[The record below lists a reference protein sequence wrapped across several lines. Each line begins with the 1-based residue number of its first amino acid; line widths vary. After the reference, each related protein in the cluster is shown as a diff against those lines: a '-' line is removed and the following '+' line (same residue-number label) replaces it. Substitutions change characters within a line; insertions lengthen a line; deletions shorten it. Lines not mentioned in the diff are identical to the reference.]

1 MNIKDLDKFKKN
13 LKKYQHNAALM
24 CIKYLSSESTQN
36 ALVHLPTGTGKTGV
50 MATLCVLTDGNIL
63 IVVPNATLPV
73 QVRNEIKTNFWKSIR
88 IDISPD
94 MDIRILNS
102 QSQLDSLRSAEK
114 TIFIATIQFIQENAY
129 KSNVLY
135 AQFINNINENIDYV
149 FFDEGHR
156 EPATKWS
163 QIIRSLNSKI
173 ILFTAT
179 PYRNDDS
186 VFKLDKRYI
195 YSEKMKKFIDD
206 GDISNLEFLP
216 LKSLTNRTNNLG
228 SSANVTNEEILD
240 IVTKNLCYGK
250 ILIRCKKTKV
260 IEEITEFLNS
270 HNIKALGLHS
280 RIKKGTNFLPCG
292 KDIEEKSKVYDV
304 FVHSEILIE
313 GVNIPSIKTLIF
325 LDTFSNF
332 RSAVQQIGRTLRCTT
347 QKKNARVYLPDVVIE
362 EYKEQWNYLLD
373 YTDAP
378 KEERKYIYASGI
390 IKKLYVESTSQQ
402 ILERNMV
409 IPKRATIYFSED
421 KALWIDLTNQII
433 SWFENDSRCKV
444 VCKKCVD
451 NKALVVYYE
460 ETTHSNFLKS
470 IAFKNKNLHICVLIE
485 VDSNQDDGVYYFY
498 FNSKNI
504 KTFDNE
510 TLLNCSNFGM
520 KNFKGI
526 LDSSLEITRARYEK
540 TIPIISS
547 GIRGRE
553 IMGREIEKTRP
564 SLEQKLS
571 FCSNMTGKNKH
582 TNQVRYINT
591 ITSRVSDSDTGSLDE
606 YLEWCSSIVE
616 TLETNN
622 DSHNIFKRFA
632 SISTA
637 PPQHGPTY
645 LYAEFNREFRHP
657 DTGGLIKEV
666 CVEINNNEFEIEM
679 DGVTLQYEVKVDN
692 SNTLNFMAMKQADN
706 IELEYSEGSMSL
718 VDALKESSCRLYFL
732 KDQLIYIKGRYY
744 KPNVVTAFNRP
755 EDWSMWN
762 DIEPIDGLDPQICIN
777 EKNGNNDVNS
787 ISTWP
792 SDSVFGVLLNYINDK
807 KETID
812 YLVCDDMGTE
822 IADFIA
828 LDTTNNKI
836 IYIHCKHDKKLLSA
850 STFQDVCGQAMKNIR
865 YIINTSQENNNYLET
880 RKIKWTINWPLYS
893 KNATGGNINR
903 CIKGGTAEE
912 IFDQYIKMISQQPQ
926 TEYEVWLVHSGLS
939 YKVLGDQL
947 CSKQQSEEAPQL
959 IWLLQ
964 STQDYI
970 SEAGAK
976 LKILCAP

>member
-50 MATLCVLTDGNIL
+50 MATLCALTDGNIL

-73 QVRNEIKTNFWKSIR
+73 QVRNEIKTNFWKSIG

-228 SSANVTNEEILD
+228 SSANVTNEEILE

-444 VCKKCVD
+444 VYKKCVD

-470 IAFKNKNLHICVLIE
+470 IAFENKNLHICVLIE

-520 KNFKGI
+520 KNFKSI

-553 IMGREIEKTRP
+553 IMGREIENTRP

-622 DSHNIFKRFA
+622 DSHSIFKRFA

-637 PPQHGPTY
+637 PPQYGPTY
-645 LYAEFNREFRHP
+645 LYAEFNKEFRHP

-666 CVEINNNEFEIEM
+666 YVEINNNEFEIEM
-679 DGVTLQYEVKVDN
+679 DGVTLQYEVKVAN
-692 SNTLNFMAMKQADN
+692 NNTLNFMAMKQADN

-732 KDQLIYIKGRYY
+732 KDQLIYINGRYY

-777 EKNGNNDVNS
+777 EKKGNNDVNS

-880 RKIKWTINWPLYS
+880 RKIKWTVNWPLYS

>member
-1 MNIKDLDKFKKN
+1 MNIKDLDKFKNK
-13 LKKYQHNAALM
+13 LKEYQYKATCK
-24 CIKYLSSESTQN
+24 CIEYLSSESTQN

-50 MATLCVLTDGNIL
+50 MATLCALTDKNIL
-63 IVVPNATLPV
+63 IVVPNATLPM
-73 QVRNEIKTNFWKSIR
+73 QVKNEIKTNFWESIGV
-88 IDISPD
+88 DSSPD
-94 MDIRILNS
+94 MNIRILDS
-102 QSQLDSLRSAEK
+102 QSQIDFLRSAEK

-129 KSNVLY
+129 KNNVLY
-135 AQFINNINENIDYV
+135 TQFINSINENIEYV

-195 YSEKMKKFIDD
+195 YSEKMKKFIDNE
-206 GDISNLEFLP
+206 DISNLEFLP
-216 LKSLTNRTNNLG
+216 LKSMTSKTKSL
-228 SSANVTNEEILD
+228 SSSTNVTNEEILE
-240 IVTKNLCYGK
+240 IVIKNLCYGK
-250 ILIRCKKTKV
+250 IIIRCKNTKV
-260 IEEITEFLNS
+260 IEEITEFLNINS
-270 HNIKALGLHS
+270 IKALGLHS
-280 RIKKGTNFLPCG
+280 RIKKGTNFQSCG
-292 KDIEEKSKVYDV
+292 KDIEEKSKEYDV

-332 RSAVQQIGRTLRCTT
+332 RSAVQQIGRILRCTT
-347 QKKNARVYLPDVVIE
+347 HKNNARVYLPDVVLE
-362 EYKEQWNYLLD
+362 EHKEQWNYLLD
-373 YTDAP
+373 YTAEAT
-378 KEERKYIYASGI
+378 KEKRKYIYASGL

-402 ILERNMV
+402 ILESNMV
-409 IPKRATIYFSED
+409 IPKRATIFFSRD
-421 KALWIDLTNQII
+421 KALWKDLTNQII
-433 SWFENDSRCKV
+433 LWFENNSRCKV
-444 VCKKCVD
+444 VYKKRVED
-451 NKALVVYYE
+451 NAFVVCYE
-460 ETTHSNFLKS
+460 ETTHSNLFKS
-470 IAFKNKNLHICVLIE
+470 VAYENKNLHICVLVE
-485 VDSNQDDGVYYFY
+485 VDSHADDGVYYFY
-498 FNSKNI
+498 FNSTNI

-510 TLLNCSNFGM
+510 TLLNCSNIDL
-520 KNFKGI
+520 KNFKSI

-540 TIPIISS
+540 TIPIVST

-553 IMGREIEKTRP
+553 IVGREIENTRP

-591 ITSRVSDSDTGSLDE
+591 ITSRVSDSDMGSLDE
-606 YLEWCSSIVE
+606 YLEWCSEIVE
-616 TLETNN
+616 TIESNN
-622 DSHNIFKRFA
+622 DSHSIFKRFA
-632 SISTA
+632 SISSV
-637 PPQHGPTY
+637 PPQHGPTFV
-645 LYAEFNREFRHP
+645 YAEFDKEFIHP
-657 DTGGLIKEV
+657 DTGELIEEF
-666 CVEINNNEFEIEM
+666 CAEINNNEFEIKM
-679 DGVTLQYEVKVDN
+679 DGLTYQYEVRVDIN
-692 SNTLNFMAMKQADN
+692 NTLIFIAKQQVDN
-706 IELEYSEGSMSL
+706 IELEYRGGSISL

-744 KPNVVTAFNRP
+744 KPNVVTAFNRSD
-755 EDWSMWN
+755 DWPMWD
-762 DIEPIDGLDPQICIN
+762 DIDPIDGLDTQICIN
-777 EKNGNNDVNS
+777 EKNGNND
-787 ISTWP
+787 IKAILTWP
-792 SDSVFGVLLNYINDK
+792 NDSVFGVLMNYINDK
-807 KETID
+807 KKTID

-836 IYIHCKHDKKLLSA
+836 IYIHCKHGNKQLSA
-850 STFQDVCGQAMKNIR
+850 STFQDVCGQAMKNVR
-865 YIINTSQENNNYLET
+865 YIMNTSQGNNNYLET
-880 RKIKWTINWPLYS
+880 RKIKWAVNWPFYGI
-893 KNATGGNINR
+893 NAVGGNINR

-912 IFDQYIKMISQQPQ
+912 IFDQYIKMISQPQ

-939 YKVLGDQL
+939 YKALGDQL
-947 CSKQQSEEAPQL
+947 CSKLQSEEMPQL